1 MHPSIKFLLLGAA
14 IAVVSAL
21 PYSISVS
28 KQSGITITSD
38 QAHAIIGRP
47 LTPYS
52 FAGARRRAI
61 RRGYYGYYGYARPY
75 ARPYL
80 RPGCVWVRG
89 VRVCR

>member
-1 MHPSIKFLLLGAA
+1 MHPRKILLAGAA
-14 IAVVSAL
+14 GAVIALL

-28 KQSGITITSD
+28 NQSGVELTAD

-52 FAGARRRAI
+52 YAGARRRAI
-61 RRGYYGYYGYARPY
+61 RRGYYGYYAHPY
-75 ARPYL
+75 V

>member
-1 MHPSIKFLLLGAA
+1 MRPSIKFLLVGAA

-21 PYSISVS
+21 PYSISIS
-28 KQSGITITSD
+28 KQSGITIAAD
-38 QAHAIIGRP
+38 QAQAIMGRP

-52 FAGARRRAI
+52 YAGARRRAI
-61 RRGYYGYYGYARPY
+61 RRGGYYNYYAH
-75 ARPYL
+75 PYL

>member
-1 MHPSIKFLLLGAA
+1 MRPSMKFLLVGAA
-14 IAVVSAL
+14 IAVVSAV

-28 KQSGITITSD
+28 KQSGITISAD

-52 FAGARRRAI
+52 YAGARRRAI
-61 RRGYYGYYGYARPY
+61 RRGGYYNYAHPY
-75 ARPYL
+75 VAHPYV